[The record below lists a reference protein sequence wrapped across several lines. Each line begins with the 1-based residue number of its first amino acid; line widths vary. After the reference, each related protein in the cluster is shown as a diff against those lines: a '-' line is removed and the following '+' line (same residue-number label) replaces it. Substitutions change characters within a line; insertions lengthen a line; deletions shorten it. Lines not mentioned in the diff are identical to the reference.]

1 MAARKQPTLNDAYDV
16 LTRIAL
22 SLEKLASTN
31 TFSTIEAEA
40 EAEPEQ
46 PAKAQDKPL
55 LPVSSPTTAPDPEA
69 PAAPTQPTVPVDA
82 PSLALLQESA
92 RTYMRGVEDKEEQN
106 KRMNQVQGLLLKLGA
121 QSLKDLDAAGLAAFG
136 DGLAELAGG
145 Q

>member
-1 MAARKQPTLNDAYDV
+1 MAVRKQPTLNDAYDV

-31 TFSTIEAEA
+31 TFSTIEA

-69 PAAPTQPTVPVDA
+69 PAAPTQPAVPVDV

-92 RTYMRGVEDKEEQN
+92 RSYMRGVEDKEEQN

-136 DGLAELAGG
+136 DGLAELTGG

>member
-40 EAEPEQ
+40 EPEQ

-69 PAAPTQPTVPVDA
+69 PAAPTQPDAPATA
-82 PSLALLQESA
+82 PSLELLQESA
-92 RTYMRGVEDKEEQN
+92 RSYMRGVEDKEEQN

>member
-16 LTRIAL
+16 LARIAL
-22 SLEKLASTN
+22 SLEKLASAN
-31 TFSTIEAEA
+31 TFSTIEA

-69 PAAPTQPTVPVDA
+69 PAAPTQPAVPVDA

-92 RTYMRGVEDKEEQN
+92 RSYMRGVEDKEEQN

>member
-16 LTRIAL
+16 LARIAL
-22 SLEKLASTN
+22 SLEKLASAN
-31 TFSTIEAEA
+31 TFSTIEA

-69 PAAPTQPTVPVDA
+69 PSAPTQPDVPVDT
-82 PSLALLQESA
+82 PSLELLQESA
-92 RTYMRGVEDKEEQN
+92 RSYMHGVEDKDEQN

>member
-40 EAEPEQ
+40 EPEQ

-69 PAAPTQPTVPVDA
+69 PAAPTRPAVPVDA

-92 RTYMRGVEDKEEQN
+92 RSYMRGVEDKEEQN

-136 DGLAELAGG
+136 DGLAELTGG

>member
-40 EAEPEQ
+40 EPEQ

-55 LPVSSPTTAPDPEA
+55 LPVSSPPTAPEPEA
-69 PAAPTQPTVPVDA
+69 PAAPTQPDAPATA
-82 PSLALLQESA
+82 PSLELLQESA
-92 RTYMRGVEDKEEQN
+92 RAYMRGVEDKEEQN